1 MLIRI
6 WAVNRDGC
14 HGFGRG
20 IGLLERFN
28 DRISDLEAVVR
39 EIAID
44 ITTGTIMERLPPD
57 RIWEM
62 AGERVT
68 MVSELLKELG
78 EYLSIIKP
86 EKVPTIRR
94 HVVRINERLG
104 LFKETLERGSL
115 DPREASRRALEE
127 LRQALVEISDFLNL
141 CKEVRATPSPIIST
155 ILSLRGGRVSEV
167 SPEIWVRME
176 RLADLVK
183 STQAAFGDVAEL
195 ASRLESQLEAIRS
208 EYEKLMFSFR
218 KKETEAEE

>member
-1 MLIRI
+1 M
-6 WAVNRDGC
+6 
-14 HGFGRG
+14 
-20 IGLLERFN
+20 LERFS
-28 DRISDLEAVVR
+28 DRIGELEAVVR

-44 ITTGTIMERLPPD
+44 ITTGTIMERLPPN

-68 MVSELLKELG
+68 TVGELFRELR

-86 EKVPTIRR
+86 EKVPTIQR
-94 HVVRINERLG
+94 HVVTVNERLE

-115 DPREASRRALEE
+115 DPQEASRRALEE
-127 LRQALVEISDFLNL
+127 LRQALVEISDFLSL
-141 CKEVRATPSPIIST
+141 CKEIRATPSPVIST
-155 ILSLRGGRVSEV
+155 VLSLRGGRVSEV
-167 SPEIWVRME
+167 SPETWARME
-176 RLADLVK
+176 HLSDLVK

-195 ASRLESQLEAIRS
+195 ASRMENQLEAIRS